1 MADLDLQSLGMRL
14 GEAITP
20 TPSNAPQVRYATVA
34 AVNADGTLDVT
45 IDGTTLR
52 GVCATTG
59 CVGAQAGM
67 RCVVLRQGPLATV
80 VGLIAGTDL
89 GSVYLQGG
97 LNLENN
103 RDYASAVYGK
113 MTDDVYRSLLHI
125 HNDTVQVGYGSY
137 DAQAGATHIWGN
149 SIILSSRDKRLQLE
163 SGNYLNDLTTGT
175 ATINSTYLSGGNIF
189 LYKLNGFVYCMWAE
203 LKPKVT
209 ATRTTVATIPAAFR
223 PWATVYAPHTTI
235 ATSEYVLIYN
245 NGNFQMEKLTNGS
258 SRWGSACWV
267 AAQDANNAG

>member
-1 MADLDLQSLGMRL
+1 MADIDLQSLGMRL

-34 AVNADGTLDVT
+34 SVNADGTLDVT

-59 CVGAQAGM
+59 CVGAAEGM

-103 RDYASAVYGK
+103 RDYASAVFGK

-149 SIILSSRDKRLQLE
+149 GIILSSRDKRLQLE
-163 SGNYLNDLTTGT
+163 GGNYLNDFTTGT
-175 ATINSTYLSGGNIF
+175 ATINSTYLSGGNIYF
-189 LYKLNGFVYCMWAE
+189 YKLNGFVYCMWAE
-203 LKPKVT
+203 LNPKVT
-209 ATRTTVATIPAAFR
+209 ATRTTVATVPAEFR
-223 PWATVYAPHTTI
+223 PWATVYAPHSTI

-245 NGNFQMEKLTNGS
+245 NGNFMMEKLTNGS
-258 SRWGSACWV
+258 KRWGSACWV
-267 AAQDANNAG
+267 AAQDVANAG